1 MNHLVFYLASKMS
14 KQDLNTILDNIWK
27 NLIQSIDDLAH
38 PWRLPAIGTQGTN
51 GPTVRTMVLRSVDF
65 QKRTLSV
72 YTDIRSKKIP
82 NFRKDPRIAWLF
94 YNDKTKQQVRAH
106 GRSTIQHNNKT
117 TELAWNK
124 IELKNQHDYS
134 TILPPGS
141 KINHPIPHQI
151 DEINLTNA
159 YANFA
164 IIECSI
170 TEIDWLQLSSKGH
183 TRALF
188 NWSGDNWIKN
198 WASP

>member
-1 MNHLVFYLASKMS
+1 MS
-14 KQDLNTILDNIWK
+14 KQDLTTILDNIWK
-27 NLIQSIDDLAH
+27 NLIQSIDDLAN

-94 YNDKTKQQVRAH
+94 YNDKTKEQVRAH
-106 GRSTIQHNNKT
+106 GRSTIQHNNET

-124 IELKNQHDYS
+124 IKLKNKHDYS
-134 TILPPGS
+134 TILAPGS
-141 KINHPIPHQI
+141 KINYPTTKQI
-151 DEINLTNA
+151 DGINLTNP
-159 YANFA
+159 YLNFA
-164 IIECSI
+164 IIECSV
-170 TEIDWLQLSSKGH
+170 TDIDWLQLSSKGH

-198 WASP
+198 WATP

>member
-1 MNHLVFYLASKMS
+1 MS
-14 KQDLNTILDNIWK
+14 KQDLTTILDNIWK
-27 NLIQSIDDLAH
+27 HLIQSIDDLDN

-51 GPTVRTMVLRSVDF
+51 GPTLRTMVLRSVDL
-65 QKRTLSV
+65 QQRTLSV

-82 NFRKDPRIAWLF
+82 NFRKDPRISCLF

-106 GRSTIQHNNKT
+106 GRSTIQHNNKK

-141 KINHPIPHQI
+141 KINPPSINQI
-151 DEINLTNA
+151 DKNNLTNA
-159 YANFA
+159 YLNFA

-170 TEIDWLQLSSKGH
+170 TKIDWLQLSSNGH
-183 TRALF
+183 NRALF
-188 NWSGDNWIKN
+188 NWSGDTWIKN
-198 WASP
+198 WATP

>member
-1 MNHLVFYLASKMS
+1 MS
-14 KQDLNTILDNIWK
+14 NQDLTTILDNIWK
-27 NLIQSIDDLAH
+27 HLIQSIDDLAN

-51 GPTVRTMVLRSVDF
+51 GPTVRTMVLRSVDL

-82 NFRKDPRIAWLF
+82 NFRKDPRIALLF

-141 KINHPIPHQI
+141 KINPPSINQI
-151 DEINLTNA
+151 DKINLTNA
-159 YANFA
+159 YLNFA

-170 TEIDWLQLSSKGH
+170 TKIDWLQLSSNGH
-183 TRALF
+183 NRALF
-188 NWSGDNWIKN
+188 NWSGDTWIKN
-198 WASP
+198 WATP